1 MNETCKNL
9 INVFQN
15 PHTDYGPV
23 VMWFWNDY
31 ITKDGITFQLEKFR
45 EENITE
51 FFIHPAVGFA
61 VEYLSDHYMEL
72 IQFVVQE
79 AKRLGM
85 HYWIYD
91 EYEYPSGTAGGILC
105 RDYPQYRQK
114 ELYVEDRRVA
124 PGDRVTFG
132 RPGKF
137 LGATIVLEHDDR
149 NEVIDVSGKC
159 RVTIHGDYTE
169 VSYWYEESAL
179 IGRVLF
185 FFSEVNMSL
194 LPSGLL
200 RSHCDCIPGYVD
212 MMNYEAVGKYIE
224 LTHERYKQFIGDEF
238 GKTVRGVF
246 TDEPTTLRHF
256 DYTVD
261 GPWSDNFDD
270 EFRKDHGYSMIPW
283 LYLVWDIAP
292 KSEAEIKAIRDYR
305 HTVKR
310 LYLTNFCQQYSNWCT
325 ENNLLFTG
333 HYGGEEVIKGHIE
346 QGDMLEALMPMH
358 VPGMDTVSSANTIGH
373 KKFNIAPKFPS
384 SAAKFNG
391 ANRVLAETFTIS
403 GWQTRFTDMKR
414 VVNRLMLLGVNWI
427 QYMGASYNIGSTH
440 KNLPYGCAP
449 CHGYQNTLFPFYHKL
464 GDYIASF
471 SALSAHTVPDASVL
485 MFLPLQQA
493 VQERYEIQKGKFGDD
508 GLMDMLPNACLL
520 DTVNALIAE
529 QIGFDLY
536 SEGMTDGIS
545 VFDGYV
551 EIKGYRYD
559 TVLFPRMKFVNSQT
573 KALIEQLKA
582 HHVKTVF
589 LYELPGV
596 ETDNGKR
603 FDAGYRMQPCNP
615 ALNLSRD
622 GNAYLINP
630 TEGPID
636 INMHRCALQTVIG
649 RKYLNICADE
659 GVFLTKRT
667 CDDADVYFLCNDNAE
682 AADAI
687 FDALPGM
694 RILDANTRA
703 EASYTVKNGRVS
715 LTLDGLEMLAIVCG
729 KEGELPVT
737 TAAAATEQKT
747 VKLAGPYD
755 FTTADGN
762 CLPLDYE
769 MYDPESGLWDPCR
782 FTYFSDRRH
791 VQPVSPYHI
800 RSRVQI
806 DHLPESVVLNAEIT
820 RVTAIKINGAAL
832 PFCRNIR
839 RWSSADYTV
848 EIGHLLHPGENIIEV
863 EGTTNPIPLIDRPPY
878 LYLAGDFGV
887 SADKH
892 LVQPSHKLAAG
903 GWEQAGY
910 PYFCGTG
917 IYKTSFTAE
926 EGFRKAVL
934 TVNTKD
940 IATIFVNG
948 KPAGEK
954 LWVADKTD
962 ITDLLHSGE
971 NTIEVRITST
981 RANMFAAEWYP
992 HAPYL
997 SMTRTE
1003 NGVLKPME
1011 ILYER

>member
-1 MNETCKNL
+1 MNESCKKL
-9 INVFQN
+9 IETFRN

-31 ITKDGITFQLEKFR
+31 ITKEGITFQLEKFR
-45 EENITE
+45 EENITD
-51 FFIHPAVGFA
+51 FFIHPAVGFS

-72 IQFVVQE
+72 IRFVVQE

-114 ELYVEDRRVA
+114 EIHVEDRRVA
-124 PGDRVTFG
+124 PCDRVTFA

-137 LGATIVLEHDDR
+137 LGASLVLEQEDR
-149 NEVIDVSGKC
+149 NLVTDITDQC
-159 RVTIHGDYTE
+159 RVSIHGDYTE
-169 VSYWYEESAL
+169 ISYWYQDSAL
-179 IGRVLF
+179 IGRALF

-200 RSHCDCIPGYVD
+200 RSHSDCIPGYVD
-212 MMNYEAVGKYIE
+212 MMNYDAVGKYFE
-224 LTHERYKQFIGDEF
+224 LTHERYKQFIGEEF

-246 TDEPTTLRHF
+246 TDEPTTMRHF

-261 GPWSDNFDD
+261 GPWSDHFDE
-270 EFRKDHGYSMIPW
+270 EFQKDHGYSMIPW

-310 LYLTNFCQQYSNWCT
+310 LYLTNFCKQYSNWCS

-333 HYGGEEVIKGHIE
+333 HYGGEEVLKGHIE
-346 QGDMLEALMPMH
+346 QGDILEALMPMH
-358 VPGMDTVSSANTIGH
+358 VPGMDTVSSATTIGH
-373 KKFNIAPKFPS
+373 KKFNIAPKLPS
-384 SAAKFNG
+384 AAAKFNG

-464 GDYIASF
+464 GSYIASF
-471 SALSAHTVPDASVL
+471 SALSAQTVPDASVL

-493 VQERYEIQKGKFGDD
+493 VQERYEIQKGKFGDGD
-508 GLMDMLPNACLL
+508 LMDMLPNACLI

-536 SEGMTDGIS
+536 SEGMIDGIS
-545 VFDGYV
+545 VYDGYV

-559 TVLFPRMKFVNSQT
+559 TVLFPRMKFVNTQT
-573 KALIEQLKA
+573 KALITQLQS
-582 HHVKTVF
+582 HGVKTVF

-596 ETDNGKR
+596 ETDTGKA
-603 FDAGYRMQPCNP
+603 FDAGYRMQSGST
-615 ALNLSRD
+615 AHDLRTD
-622 GNAYLINP
+622 GSAYLLVP
-630 TEGPID
+630 RD
-636 INMHRCALQTVIG
+636 LQDLRCALQSVIG
-649 RKYLNICADE
+649 GKYLNICAGE
-659 GVFLTKRT
+659 GVFLTKRS
-667 CDDADVYFLCNDNAE
+667 CEDADVYFLCNDNAE
-682 AADAI
+682 PAAAC

-694 RILDANTRA
+694 RILDANTKE
-703 EASYTVKNGRVS
+703 EAAYTVENGRVS
-715 LTLDGLEMLAIVCG
+715 LTLDGLEMLAIVCSG
-729 KEGELPVT
+729 EGRLPVT
-737 TAAAATEQKT
+737 TAPAAAGQTT
-747 VKLAGPYD
+747 IKLEGPYD
-755 FTTADGN
+755 FTAADGN
-762 CLPLDYE
+762 YLPLDYE
-769 MYDPESGLWDPCR
+769 MYDPERGLWDPCR
-782 FTYFSDRRH
+782 FTFFSDHMHLR
-791 VQPVSPYHI
+791 PDSPYRI
-800 RSRVQI
+800 RARVQI
-806 DHLPESVVLNAEIT
+806 GRLPESMILNAEIT
-820 RVTAIKINGAAL
+820 RVKSIKVNGTAL
-832 PFCRNIR
+832 PFGRNVH
-839 RWSSADYTV
+839 RWSSADYTT
-848 EIGHLLHPGENIIEV
+848 EIRHLLHLGENIIEV
-863 EGTTNPIPLIDRPPY
+863 EGTTNPIPMIDRPPY

-887 SADKH
+887 DAQKQITAPNHS
-892 LVQPSHKLAAG
+892 LSAG

-917 IYKTSFTAE
+917 IYKTCFTVDDD
-926 EGFRKAVL
+926 FRRVFL
-934 TVNTKD
+934 TVHTKD
-940 IATIFVNG
+940 IAKIFVNG
-948 KPAGEK
+948 VPAGEK
-954 LWVADKTD
+954 LWAADKTD
-962 ITDLLHSGE
+962 ITSHVKPGINALE
-971 NTIEVRITST
+971 IRIIST

-992 HAPYL
+992 HAPHL

-1003 NGVLKPME
+1003 NGVLEPME
-1011 ILYER
+1011 ICCEI